1 MNKLHKNND
10 NPIRNASGCLDLTA
24 HDAIENLEKAE
35 ERHRKIFGL
44 LYRMAELCGFHF
56 EELVIK
62 DNVTGK
68 IWR

>member
-1 MNKLHKNND
+1 MHNEYKNNT

-35 ERHRKIFGL
+35 DRRRKIFGMI
-44 LYRMAELCGFHF
+44 YRIAELCNFHV
-56 EELVIK
+56 EEIVIR